1 MRIILSIA
9 VAALLTATVNGQSPS
24 SSTSS
29 TSPARSSS
37 PSSAAVVVPGTST
50 HTYLGCYNE
59 TTGDASTGNR
69 RALADGTMNATD
81 TMTVQRCLK
90 FCGDKPYAGLE
101 YGRECWCALSLNP
114 LSQKLP
120 DSQCNLGCMGNATQ
134 ICGGSLTLTM
144 YNRIPGAK
152 SLATPLLPRPGS
164 SAIMGLGVLLLLN
177 SWIPF
182 II

>member
-1 MRIILSIA
+1 MRILLSIA

-24 SSTSS
+24 STSPA
-29 TSPARSSS
+29 SPARSSS

-90 FCGDKPYAGLE
+90 FCGDKSYAGLE

-120 DSQCNLGCMGNATQ
+120 DSQCNLGCKGNATQ
-134 ICGGSLTLTM
+134 TCGGSLTLTM
-144 YNRIPGAK
+144 YNRILGAK
-152 SLATPLLPRPGS
+152 SLATQLSQPGS
-164 SAIMGLGVLLLLN
+164 TGIIGLGLLLLLS